1 MTESNDSC
9 HVETFDPACE
19 HQELFGRRAGLLRR
33 VLYFVVAIFATYILA
48 IFVVMPG
55 VTAAKI
61 AALVA
66 LAIISIAA
74 FASRFDRF
82 YEASAIT
89 LVTTIILGGF
99 FASLTNGGLQGY
111 VTPILLTAPIAA
123 AVFLQKRAA
132 HIAATAVILA
142 YGAQFILELNN
153 LVSDTPYSASAIQ
166 IGAFVMMATTTAIC
180 AAAVG
185 FFVRDADRIIALL
198 LASQRD
204 LLAAKNAAETQRSL
218 AEDRRK
224 QAEAAAEAETAFLS
238 NMSHEMRTPLN
249 GILGMLQVMKTTQ
262 LDEKQRRQLA
272 IMRSSGEALLALIN
286 DVLDMAKLD
295 AGQVRLECEPVEI
308 DEILA
313 SVESTVHASVLKK
326 DLRFEMDVD
335 LSPHAPLWG
344 DARALR
350 QVLTNLVGNAVKFT
364 ETGAVKI
371 SVTELSPGGVRFAVI
386 DTGPGVPKDK
396 QADIFSRFK
405 QADNSTTRE
414 IGGTGLGLAI
424 CKRFVEQMGGEI
436 GTYNNPQ
443 GGATF
448 WFTAPLTEPREK
460 PGVVQPAQAG
470 AA

>member
-1 MTESNDSC
+1 MSDSGDDIE
-9 HVETFDPACE
+9 VETFDPARE
-19 HQELFGRRAGLLRR
+19 HRELFRRRADLLRR
-33 VLYFVVAIFATYILA
+33 VLYVVVAIFATYILA
-48 IFVVMPG
+48 IFIVMPG

-61 AALVA
+61 AALTA
-66 LAIISIAA
+66 LSMISVAA
-74 FASRFDRF
+74 FASRYDRF

-123 AVFLQKRAA
+123 AVFLKKRAA
-132 HIAATAVILA
+132 YIAATAVILA
-142 YGAQFILELNN
+142 YGGQFILELNN
-153 LVSDTPYSASAIQ
+153 LVSETPYSASAIQ

-180 AAAVG
+180 AAAVE
-185 FFVRDADRIIALL
+185 FFVRDADRIIMLL
-198 LASQRD
+198 LDSQRD
-204 LLAAKNAAETQRSL
+204 LLKAKNAAETQRAL
-218 AEDRRK
+218 AEERRK
-224 QAEAAAEAETAFLS
+224 QAEATAEAETVFLS

-262 LDEKQRRQLA
+262 LDEKQRSHLA
-272 IMRSSGEALLALIN
+272 IMRSSGESLLALIN

-295 AGQVRLECEPVEI
+295 AGQVRLECEPI
-308 DEILA
+308 AINEILA
-313 SVESTVHASVLKK
+313 SVESNVHAAVLEKN
-326 DLRFEMDVD
+326 LRFDIDVE
-335 LSPHAPLWG
+335 LSSHESLWG
-344 DARALR
+344 DSRALR

-364 ETGAVKI
+364 EAGAVKV

-386 DTGPGVPKDK
+386 DSGPGVPKDK

-405 QADNSTTRE
+405 QADNSATRE

-443 GGATF
+443 GGTTF
-448 WFTAPLTEPREK
+448 WFTAPLNEPRQK
-460 PGVVQPAQAG
+460 PEIERTAQAG